1 MIKMYFKGK
10 QNIPHK
16 ALARRGERRPTP
28 CVLDAWFHTTVY
40 RVVWHQQTDS
50 ASPDQV
56 AGGKKGEDCEKGSSL
71 EGSLPQGQCKHT
83 SPRGRSAALTGASAL
98 GLRPTTRAGSTHLAA
113 PWQP

>member
-10 QNIPHK
+10 ENIPHK

-56 AGGKKGEDCEKGSSL
+56 AGGKKGEDLLFLKTFELAKITLSSL
-71 EGSLPQGQCKHT
+71 
-83 SPRGRSAALTGASAL
+83 GR
-98 GLRPTTRAGSTHLAA
+98 
-113 PWQP
+113 